1 MSEAIYLKIPRK
13 IKEDADLYVKSGYF
27 DNRSELIREALRE
40 YLQKLQKH
48 SLTVAVDLYRRG
60 DISLGKASEIAGV
73 GYEKM
78 KDILAEKEI
87 PIQRG
92 PRTRKE
98 LESDLHALG

>member
-48 SLTVAVDLYRRG
+48 GLSVAVDLYRRG

-78 KDILAEKEI
+78 KAILAEKEI
-87 PIQRG
+87 PLNRG
-92 PRTRKE
+92 PRSRNE
-98 LESDLHALG
+98 LEGDVKSLG